1 MPAQEPSVEEV
12 EESIKELLRDEPVAT
27 LATLDSDGNP
37 ATSHMHYGADGL
49 RVYMLTFGYTRKHA
63 EILANPRVSYSVHH
77 APPGGFAE
85 RLQSRSLQVKGRA
98 CVVHDAEEIA
108 HAVKVIREQLQ
119 EPGPDS
125 MFDNV
130 KPPEQGGQQVM
141 LRVDPVEA
149 LWADTRVR
157 LLWRMLLE
165 FSEGGKRVTGMR
177 SYDSVIER
185 KKGR

>member
-1 MPAQEPSVEEV
+1 MP
-12 EESIKELLRDEPVAT
+12 RDHDQGRCPCPPR
-27 LATLDSDGNP
+27 S
-37 ATSHMHYGADGL
+37 
-49 RVYMLTFGYTRKHA
+49 YTRKHA

-85 RLQSRSLQVKGRA
+85 RLRSRSLQVKGRA

-119 EPGPDS
+119 EPGLDS

-130 KPPEQGGQQVM
+130 KPPEQGGQQVI

-149 LWADTRVR
+149 LWADNLRCLRRTDQLREPPSGPGRVAHV
-157 LLWRMLLE
+157 E
-165 FSEGGKRVTGMR
+165 
-177 SYDSVIER
+177 
-185 KKGR
+185 